1 MKQKEIMRLA
11 WQFVRDNEMSM
22 SDAMECAWENH
33 ELVSLMRIGVV
44 EFKFRKVDG
53 SERLAHGTLLQNKIP
68 TIKSNGRPP
77 HKSVQVY
84 FDTDAQE
91 WRCFKKHQLVPMK

>member
-1 MKQKEIMRLA
+1 MIQKDIMLLA

-22 SDAMECAWENH
+22 RDAMECAWENH
-33 ELVSLMRIGVV
+33 ELVSLMRIGIV
-44 EFKFRKVDG
+44 EFKFRKIDG
-53 SERLAHGTLLQNKIP
+53 TERIAHGTLHQSKIP
-68 TIKSNGRPP
+68 KTKGTGKEP

-91 WRCFKKHQLVPMK
+91 WRCFKKNQLIKMK